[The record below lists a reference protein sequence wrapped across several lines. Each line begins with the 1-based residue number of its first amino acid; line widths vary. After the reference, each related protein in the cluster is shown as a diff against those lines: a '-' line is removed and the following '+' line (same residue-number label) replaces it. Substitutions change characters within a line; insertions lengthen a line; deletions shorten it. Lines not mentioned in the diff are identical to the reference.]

1 VKAGWALLRR
11 RDLGLLWAGGLISET
26 GDWLLLVGLPI
37 WVLQLTGSS
46 LVTATVFLVGL
57 LPSLVVGPLA
67 GVLVDR
73 WDRRR
78 TLVAVSLAQ
87 AAFLLPLLAVD
98 GQDRLWIV
106 YLVMAVEAALG
117 QLNDP
122 ARNALVPALV
132 PADDRVAANALVNVN
147 GNLARLVG
155 GPLGGIL
162 VELAGLPGLV
172 VADAVSFLA
181 GAALIALIRPRS
193 DLPVARLDAPP
204 ARSGPPVERSGPPVE
219 RSDPLLARW
228 SAPSPGQGPRR
239 GSLPAE
245 PTGRARLST
254 APDPGPAGEARRLA
268 GEWVDGLR
276 VTLGD
281 RGLRWGL
288 VVNGLAGVAQGI
300 FTVLFVL
307 FVARVLGGDGADVG
321 LLRGVQAI
329 GGLVGGVLVVGLARR
344 LAPGRLLGVSL
355 LVFAAIDLAIWN
367 GPVVTTSG
375 WLYLGLFVAAGIP
388 GIGVLTG
395 LTALVQE
402 RAADAYLGRV
412 FATYLGSF
420 NGLMALGMLLAGLL
434 GDAVGVV
441 AVLNGQA
448 ALYLLAGV
456 IALATLG
463 PRLRAG
469 GYPRAEKRARM
480 PLA

>member
-1 VKAGWALLRR
+1 MKAGWALLRR
-11 RDLGLLWAGGLISET
+11 RDFGLLWAGGLISET
-26 GDWLLLVGLPI
+26 GDWFLLVGLPV
-37 WVLQLTGSS
+37 WVLKVTGSS

-57 LPSLVVGPLA
+57 LPGLVVGPLA

-98 GQDRLWIV
+98 GRDRLWIV
-106 YLVMAVEAALG
+106 YLVMAVEAALA

-122 ARNALVPALV
+122 ARNALVPSLV
-132 PADDRVAANALVNVN
+132 AKADLVGANALIGLN

-155 GPLGGIL
+155 SPLGGIL
-162 VELAGLPGLV
+162 VEVAGLPGLV
-172 VADAVSFLA
+172 VGDAASFLL
-181 GAALIALIRPRS
+181 GAALIALVRPDVGGSR
-193 DLPVARLDAPP
+193 ARQADRAPE
-204 ARSGPPVERSGPPVE
+204 VV
-219 RSDPLLARW
+219 L
-228 SAPSPGQGPRR
+228 SPGPDPRR
-239 GSLPAE
+239 
-245 PTGRARLST
+245 
-254 APDPGPAGEARRLA
+254 AGVVR
-268 GEWVDGLR
+268 EWVDGLR

-307 FVARVLGGDGADVG
+307 FVTRVLGGDGADVG

-329 GGLVGGVLVVGLARR
+329 GGLLGGVLVVGLASR
-344 LAPGRLLGVSL
+344 LEAGRLLGVSL
-355 LVFAAIDLAIWN
+355 LVFAAVDLAIWN
-367 GPVVTTSG
+367 GPVLTTAD

-388 GIGVLTG
+388 GVGVLTG
-395 LTALVQE
+395 LTSLVQE
-402 RAADAYLGRV
+402 RTAEAYLGRV

-434 GDAVGVV
+434 GDTLGVV
-441 AVLNGQA
+441 AVLNAQGG
-448 ALYLLAGV
+448 LGLLAGL

-463 PRLRAG
+463 RRVPRDR
-469 GYPRAEKRARM
+469 YPRASKRVRM

>member
-11 RDLGLLWAGGLISET
+11 RDFGLLWAGGLISET
-26 GDWLLLVGLPI
+26 GDWFLLVGLPV

-57 LPSLVVGPLA
+57 LPGLVVGPLA

-98 GQDRLWIV
+98 GRDRLWIV
-106 YLVMAVEAALG
+106 YLVMAVEAALA

-122 ARNALVPALV
+122 ARNALVPSLV
-132 PADDRVAANALVNVN
+132 ARADLVGANALIGLNS
-147 GNLARLVG
+147 NLARLVG
-155 GPLGGIL
+155 SPLGGIL
-162 VELAGLPGLV
+162 VEVAGLPGLV
-172 VADAVSFLA
+172 IGDAVSFLL
-181 GAALIALIRPRS
+181 GAALIALVRS
-193 DLPVARLDAPP
+193 DAGRAHAGQSPANPRAPEP
-204 ARSGPPVERSGPPVE
+204 ALAVPGPPEGEPNRQADRAPEVVHSPHPGPP
-219 RSDPLLARW
+219 
-228 SAPSPGQGPRR
+228 
-239 GSLPAE
+239 
-245 PTGRARLST
+245 RAGVVR
-254 APDPGPAGEARRLA
+254 
-268 GEWVDGLR
+268 EWVDGLR
-276 VTLGD
+276 VTVGD

-307 FVARVLGGDGADVG
+307 FVTRVLGGDGADVG

-329 GGLVGGVLVVGLARR
+329 GGLLGGVLVVGLASR
-344 LAPGRLLGVSL
+344 LEAGRLLGVSL

-367 GPVVTTSG
+367 GPVLTTAD

-388 GIGVLTG
+388 GVGVLTG
-395 LTALVQE
+395 LTSLVQE
-402 RAADAYLGRV
+402 RTAEAYLGRV

-434 GDAVGVV
+434 GDTLGVV
-441 AVLNGQA
+441 AVLNAQA
-448 ALYLLAGV
+448 GLGLLAGL
-456 IALATLG
+456 IAVATLG
-463 PRLRAG
+463 RRVPRER
-469 GYPRAEKRARM
+469 YPRASKRVRM